1 MVTQKSSQLFE
12 QVFEGLSAKEIL
24 DLIPAR
30 IFFKDKEG
38 VYFGANKAAKEFSQV
53 ELEGKTDYEMSWKES
68 ADAFRQ
74 NDLLVMENKEAQT
87 FMETVIIDNKS
98 TTCSIVKSPLY
109 DKNGT
114 LIGTIGI
121 PNDISNM

>member
-1 MVTQKSSQLFE
+1 
-12 QVFEGLSAKEIL
+12 
-24 DLIPAR
+24 
-30 IFFKDKEG
+30 
-38 VYFGANKAAKEFSQV
+38 
-53 ELEGKTDYEMSWKES
+53 MSWKES

>member
-12 QVFEGLSAKEIL
+12 QVFEGLSAQEIL

-30 IFFKDKEG
+30 IFFKDKDG
-38 VYFGANKAAKEFSQV
+38 VYFGANKASKEFAQA

-74 NDLLVMENKEAQT
+74 NDRLVMETKKAQT
-87 FMETVIIDNKS
+87 FTETVIIDNKAI
-98 TTCSIVKSPLY
+98 TCSVVKGPLY

-121 PNDISNM
+121 PIDVPNT